1 MALYLL
7 NAFKKEKQMCCILL
21 IPPCGAPRTTIL
33 PKLHSTVALLLQS
46 SPILQCPDC
55 LLIAPG
61 SLAGRLIG
69 KVTQSVWGFLFFSGS
84 LAACNVTRTEVSISL
99 SFGTLKRSS
108 SISLKMLGNLW
119 LKSNPWEKHIIFLP
133 NIQVL
138 LNTND
143 TNLCDFCIWLVLL
156 CKVKKLIS
164 FTTICACGEGKGT
177 EFQTVSVCKRGRG
190 SNTSRVVC
198 VHYARS
204 AWLIWKLNFSS
215 RPFAR
220 HILWNLSL

>member
-1 MALYLL
+1 MPSKKQSRCVAFCWSLPVVPQGLPSCPNSTALWLYYF
-7 NAFKKEKQMCCILL
+7 N
-21 IPPCGAPRTTIL
+21 
-33 PKLHSTVALLLQS
+33 LLLFFS
-46 SPILQCPDC
+46 ALIAYS
-55 LLIAPG
+55 IAPG

-69 KVTQSVWGFLFFSGS
+69 NVTQSVWGFLFFSGS
-84 LAACNVTRTEVSISL
+84 LAACNVIRTEVSISL

-108 SISLKMLGNLW
+108 PISLKMLGNLW
-119 LKSNPWEKHIIFLP
+119 LKSNPWEKHIIFLH

-177 EFQTVSVCKRGRG
+177 EFQTASVCKRGHG
-190 SNTSRVVC
+190 SNTSQVVC

-204 AWLIWKLNFSS
+204 AWLISKLNFSS